1 LHWLS
6 TSPILS
12 VIGLFVAGLG
22 VANHFPLAMG
32 LAVSTAPDQT
42 DAASAR
48 VVIASGSAILTLPL
62 LLGGL
67 ADWVGLWPAYG
78 IVLPLLVIA
87 AGLVLATE

>member
-1 LHWLS
+1 
-6 TSPILS
+6 
-12 VIGLFVAGLG
+12 
-22 VANHFPLAMG
+22 
-32 LAVSTAPDQT
+32 
-42 DAASAR
+42 
-48 VVIASGSAILTLPL
+48 LPL